1 MQTGGLNIGRG
12 GTIEVI
18 QWGSEYSRDRRMTSA
33 LHPRG
38 KALIIGLLF
47 LVGFQ
52 GCAHTPPPSSR
63 LESIQP
69 QLGKIGVVVKS
80 TGERKPLETPSSG
93 RLSNLGRGAAL
104 GSGVGLYAGTLC
116 LGGGAIV
123 CSPVLAVAGAISGSI
138 AGGLMSESGP
148 LWKEAER
155 AFETVL
161 TDLALNEMILTH
173 TIAYSRENGY
183 DIEKLPAGA
192 QRTEQDQS
200 SDPSSPSDSVGAILE
215 IRDPIVLLAPA
226 RFVINPPRRLI
237 LSAQIRLIR
246 TADDTVLDDRIVTE
260 EFGTTHSLAEW
271 TADDAKIFREE
282 VSLGA
287 HRLAVTISEQ
297 EFILQRFPERRFSI
311 NRFYNGYFTGLGPV
325 YPPMVG
331 SGEFDQVDLVPI
343 ITSLQPTLQW
353 EAFKGDDVT
362 YDLMIRRAA
371 WHNFG
376 NQQVYNRE
384 RLTEPSHKVEIPL
397 DPMTRYFWT
406 VRARFSANGRTKVTE
421 WSTRSVSASLFAKV
435 FSLGLASLVG
445 HPDDSTSGFYQFRTD
460 PSLAS
465 ESPHPD
471 ATQSKWFPWGNWPLS
486 PPDSERQDQSTK

>member
-1 MQTGGLNIGRG
+1 MRERSTVNFRAMCSMKPLQIPCLAMVVLT
-12 GTIEVI
+12 V
-18 QWGSEYSRDRRMTSA
+18 
-33 LHPRG
+33 
-38 KALIIGLLF
+38 LLA
-47 LVGFQ
+47 
-52 GCAHTPPPSSR
+52 GCAHSPSSS
-63 LESIQP
+63 LPESIQQ
-69 QLGKIGVVVKS
+69 QLGRVGVVVKS
-80 TGERKPLETPSSG
+80 TGERKTLETPRTG

-104 GSGVGLYAGTLC
+104 GSGLGLYAGTLC

-148 LWKEAER
+148 LWKEAES
-155 AFETVL
+155 AFETAL

-271 TADDAKIFREE
+271 TADDAKVFREE

-311 NRFYNGYFTGLGPV
+311 NTFYNGYFTGLAPV

-331 SGEFDQVDLVPI
+331 SGEFDQADLVPT

-353 EAFKGDDVT
+353 EAFEGDDVT
-362 YDLMIRRAA
+362 YDLMMWHAA
-371 WHNFG
+371 GPNLG
-376 NQQVYNRE
+376 NLVYSRE
-384 RLTEPSHKVEIPL
+384 RLTESSHSVEIRL
-397 DPMTRYFWT
+397 DPMTRYLWT

-421 WSTRSVSASLFAKV
+421 WSTRSVSASLLYNVA
-435 FSLGLASLVG
+435 SLGVASLAG
-445 HPDDSTSGFYQFRTD
+445 HPDDSTSGFYQFRTA
-460 PSLAS
+460 P
-465 ESPHPD
+465 
-471 ATQSKWFPWGNWPLS
+471 
-486 PPDSERQDQSTK
+486 